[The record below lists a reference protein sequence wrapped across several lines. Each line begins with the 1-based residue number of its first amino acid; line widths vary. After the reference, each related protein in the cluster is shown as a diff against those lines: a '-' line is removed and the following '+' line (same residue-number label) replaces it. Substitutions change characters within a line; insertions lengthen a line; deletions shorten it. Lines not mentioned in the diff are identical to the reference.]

1 MTPFT
6 PDELKNEIQKLI
18 LDKLPAPSGMTKR
31 MLQASD
37 TDFQGHIL
45 IFFKGPWEFH
55 TQNSNWQLFLLQPIY
70 KGHNKDK
77 TDPVSYKGVYL
88 SDTLAKLFEGLLI
101 ARLTTH
107 TELIFSFRHYSAQQ
121 IYPTKTH
128 LCSFYRIFYRLPL
141 RSSRWPL
148 VYPTQ
153 EWYSRQH
160 VALSPG

>member
-121 IYPTKTH
+121 IYPKKTH
-128 LCSFYRIFYRLPL
+128 LRGLC
-141 RSSRWPL
+141 
-148 VYPTQ
+148 
-153 EWYSRQH
+153 
-160 VALSPG
+160 